1 MSDES
6 MSSPFEGAMSPADI
20 ARQQRDDSEEEEEKW
35 LDAVESGNLH
45 TVDEELKRIR
55 YTLKIIIHANLVNL
69 RSFKVPVTR
78 DKVVKV

>member
-6 MSSPFEGAMSPADI
+6 LSNSFEAAMSPADI
-20 ARQQRDDSEEEEEKW
+20 ARQERDDSEEEEEKW

-55 YTLKIIIHANLVNL
+55 YTLL
-69 RSFKVPVTR
+69 
-78 DKVVKV
+78 

>member
-55 YTLKIIIHANLVNL
+55 YTLL
-69 RSFKVPVTR
+69 
-78 DKVVKV
+78 

>member
-6 MSSPFEGAMSPADI
+6 MSRPFEGAMSPADI

-55 YTLKIIIHANLVNL
+55 YTLL
-69 RSFKVPVTR
+69 
-78 DKVVKV
+78 